1 MPPRRLPLYSSIPRA
16 VVEYTTPQ
24 KPTPGACTRC
34 ALGATVK
41 NVCAKSDG
49 TAFRGPGGVWVLGGA
64 PLASEDFP
72 GAAPMGGAAGK
83 YLRGIVA
90 AAQVENVVWSFA
102 VRCASPHGGSLKD
115 KSTVKAVDACRV
127 FVAEDMRHIRPSR
140 ILAVGDVAAR
150 ALFGEDVPATRSVR
164 FAYGWTGP
172 DAKHVVP
179 VFLLPDPADA
189 IRYRTLRGQYEADLR
204 WALTHNPE
212 PPPWTEHYTEV
223 LDREDSRAAVLKLR
237 ESWAA
242 YQADVLAGRRE
253 DDPYAG
259 LAWDVEATGQQ
270 WASDYRVIS
279 VAVAPTWAPGEA
291 FLWNRGMTGREDLQP
306 LLDLL
311 ADPTVPKVG
320 QNVKYDANAILS
332 AYGVEVRNLALDTRL
347 VSRLVEP
354 DTDADLD
361 NLGWTVGCGGHKAE
375 AAVLLD
381 KAVKAINKNVRN
393 AEKDAAKAVGYLFAD
408 AAPVLPSAGA
418 GAKSIAYGM
427 LPGEVL
433 GRYNV
438 RDTVTTARTAVRLS
452 HKLRT
457 KPHEGQ
463 RRVWDE
469 VVGRASEVFSRVES
483 RGFPVD
489 RDGIYAAAD
498 VVAEKIRA
506 AREEIRV
513 LAPDLDPNSGDQK
526 AKYLY
531 ETLGLKTE
539 HKTESGA
546 PATDRAALTELK
558 GEHPLIA
565 PLIAYSELTHLRGT
579 YLDGDPKPGEKYG
592 TMGMLR
598 HLRPGP
604 GGLYYVH
611 TTYNLDGARTGRLSS
626 SNPNLQNIPR
636 AEDELGKLIKDLF
649 VAPPGWSWLQLDYS
663 QLELRVAA
671 ILSQDPVMFEIFNSG
686 IDYHLRTAELIA
698 PVFGHTEA
706 AWKAL
711 SKEAK
716 KSLRSYAKCF
726 HPDTE
731 VLCRTRGW
739 VRIVDL
745 KPGDE
750 VAQAHPKDGGH
761 VDLSWVEPTEVFTK
775 HHAMRRLVHLKNE
788 GMDLRVTPD
797 HRMLVYRKNG
807 KPEDVFPAEV
817 PSARGWVNAG
827 HGPGAREVDATLL
840 RLAVATQA
848 DGSYTG
854 NAIRWG
860 FTKAR
865 KVARLRD
872 LLNTSGLPYTESVNG
887 RGVTDFYLG
896 AEHAPRVRDL
906 LDPDKSFPWWW
917 QELTPELRGV
927 VLDEVPL
934 WDGHGRD
941 NWRMRR
947 YNSTVTKNLDVVQAL
962 AATTGRKTRLASSA
976 CGAISIRDKATT
988 RGGNLAMTDLPYTDE
1003 VACLSVPSTYVLVR
1017 DGGIPVVVGQTVN
1030 FGLLYG
1036 MGVKTLASRM
1046 GCDLATA
1053 ERTMK
1058 AVLGKLR
1065 RLSSWIDKRKWEAD
1079 TTGVVWTEWRG
1090 LPGRA
1095 RPIHTMSFK
1104 GTVAV
1109 NTPVQGTASEFCLA
1123 SVCEAEEAIANEG
1136 LSEHAYLVGTV
1147 HDSVL
1152 TLVRNEY
1159 IPEVSGLVASIME
1172 GWLPNAPIRLQV
1184 DGDAGQKWGSLHEIT
1199 IPR

>member
-1 MPPRRLPLYSSIPRA
+1 MPPRRLPLYPTVPRA
-16 VVEYTTPQ
+16 FIEYTTPH
-24 KPTPGACTRC
+24 KPTPGACKRC
-34 ALGATVK
+34 ALGETVK

-49 TAFRGPGGVWVLGGA
+49 TGYKGPGAVWVLGGA
-64 PLASEDFP
+64 PLASEDYA
-72 GAAPMGGAAGK
+72 GSAPMGGEAGK
-83 YLRGIVA
+83 FLRGILAGSAVD
-90 AAQVENVVWSFA
+90 NVVWSFA
-102 VRCASPHGGSLKD
+102 VRCAAAHGGSIKD
-115 KSTVKAVDACRV
+115 KATVKAVEACRV
-127 FVAEDMRHIRPSR
+127 FAAEDMRHIRPSR
-140 ILAVGDVAAR
+140 ILAIGDVAAR
-150 ALFGEDVPATRSVR
+150 SIFGEDAPSTRTVR
-164 FAYGWTGP
+164 FAHGWLGP
-172 DAKHVVP
+172 DARHVVP
-179 VFLLPDPADA
+179 VFLLPDPTDA
-189 IRYRTLRGQYEADLR
+189 LRFRTLRGQYVEDVK
-204 WALTHNPE
+204 WALTYTPE
-212 PPPWTEHYTEV
+212 APPWTDSYTEV
-223 LDREDSRAAVLKLR
+223 LNLSDSVAAVAALRASWVKYREDVRTGAR
-237 ESWAA
+237 TE
-242 YQADVLAGRRE
+242 
-253 DDPYAG
+253 DPYAG

-279 VAVAPTWAPGEA
+279 VAVAPTWAPSEA
-291 FLWNRGMTGREDLQP
+291 YLWNRGMTDREDLQP

-311 ADPTVPKVG
+311 ADPAVPKVG

-332 AYGVEVRNLALDTRL
+332 AYGVAVRNLALDTRL

-375 AAVLLD
+375 AAVHLD

-393 AEKDAAKAVGYLFAD
+393 AEKDSAKAVGYLFAD

-452 HKLRT
+452 HKLRMT
-457 KPHEGQ
+457 PHEGQ

-498 VVAEKIRA
+498 VVAEKVRV
-506 AREEIRV
+506 AREEIRAI
-513 LAPDLDPNSGDQK
+513 APDLDPNSGEQK

-539 HKTESGA
+539 HKTDSGA

-558 GEHPLIA
+558 GEHAIIA

-671 ILSQDPVMFEIFNSG
+671 VLSQDPVMFEIFNSG

-698 PVFGHTEA
+698 PVFGHSEA

-716 KSLRSYAKCF
+716 KSLRSYAK
-726 HPDTE
+726 
-731 VLCRTRGW
+731 
-739 VRIVDL
+739 
-745 KPGDE
+745 
-750 VAQAHPKDGGH
+750 
-761 VDLSWVEPTEVFTK
+761 
-775 HHAMRRLVHLKNE
+775 
-788 GMDLRVTPD
+788 
-797 HRMLVYRKNG
+797 
-807 KPEDVFPAEV
+807 
-817 PSARGWVNAG
+817 
-827 HGPGAREVDATLL
+827 
-840 RLAVATQA
+840 
-848 DGSYTG
+848 
-854 NAIRWG
+854 
-860 FTKAR
+860 
-865 KVARLRD
+865 
-872 LLNTSGLPYTESVNG
+872 
-887 RGVTDFYLG
+887 
-896 AEHAPRVRDL
+896 
-906 LDPDKSFPWWW
+906 
-917 QELTPELRGV
+917 
-927 VLDEVPL
+927 
-934 WDGHGRD
+934 
-941 NWRMRR
+941 
-947 YNSTVTKNLDVVQAL
+947 
-962 AATTGRKTRLASSA
+962 
-976 CGAISIRDKATT
+976 
-988 RGGNLAMTDLPYTDE
+988 
-1003 VACLSVPSTYVLVR
+1003 
-1017 DGGIPVVVGQTVN
+1017 TVN

-1095 RPIHTMSFK
+1095 RPIHTMQFK

-1147 HDSVL
+1147 HDSIL
-1152 TLVRNEY
+1152 GLVRDEY
-1159 IPEVSGLVASIME
+1159 VPEVSGLVANIME
-1172 GWLPNAPIRLQV
+1172 GWLPDAPIRLQV
-1184 DGDAGQKWGSLHEIT
+1184 DGDAGQKWGSLHEIV